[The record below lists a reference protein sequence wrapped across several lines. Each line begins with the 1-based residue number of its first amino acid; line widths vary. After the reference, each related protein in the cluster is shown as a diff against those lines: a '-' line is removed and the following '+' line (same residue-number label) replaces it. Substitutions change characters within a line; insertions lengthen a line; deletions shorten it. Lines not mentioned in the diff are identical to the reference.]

1 MTDIP
6 DEPGKSLLVF
16 PCDFTLKVFGLG
28 NDEFEAAVLM
38 LIHKHIPNLSN
49 RAIQSRPSANGKY
62 RALTITVHV
71 ESKEQLDRI
80 YQDLSSSPDVLMA
93 L

>member
-1 MTDIP
+1 MTDKP
-6 DEPGKSLLVF
+6 DQPQTLLTF
-16 PCDFTLKVFGLG
+16 PCDFTIKVFGLG
-28 NDEFEAAVLM
+28 SDEFEAAVLM
-38 LIHKHIPNLSN
+38 LIHKHVPNLSD

-71 ESKEQLDRI
+71 DSKAQLDSI
-80 YQDLSSSPDVLMA
+80 YQDLSSSPHVLMA